1 MSKKLFFAGVLCLL
15 LMLTYN
21 SADAQTFT
29 WTGGGGDNNWST
41 GANWG
46 DTAPVSSAID
56 ITLGGSAEGSVTT
69 TIALFK
75 VLYCKHLK
83 VLYY

>member
-1 MSKKLFFAGVLCLL
+1 MKIMSNKVFFAGVLWLF

-46 DTAPVSSAID
+46 GTAPVSSAID
-56 ITLGGSAEGSVTT
+56 ITLGGSAEGSFTT
-69 TIALFK
+69 AIAR
-75 VLYCKHLK
+75 YLK
-83 VLYY
+83 CYIVNI